1 MSASRV
7 KEKKNHLHG
16 LGFFLKLAECDG
28 PPRPITLLNLMKINS
43 FKNILK
49 ISILRII
56 FFFYKTIKHCFTFL
70 CDFYLF
76 FVKFCFCTTFFLLS
90 SCDYKKNRQKK
101 KNPR

>member
-49 ISILRII
+49 ISISRII
-56 FFFYKTIKHCFTFL
+56 LFFYIKL
-70 CDFYLF
+70 SSIVLRS
-76 FVKFCFCTTFFLLS
+76 FVIFIYFLLS
-90 SCDYKKNRQKK
+90 FVFAQLFFYYHHVITRKIDKKNKIS
-101 KNPR
+101 